1 VAMTTDLPA
10 YFARIGYTGQAEPTV
25 ETLHAVVAA
34 HNRTIPFENL
44 DPLVDLEARVDAVLD
59 S

>member
-1 VAMTTDLPA
+1 
-10 YFARIGYTGQAEPTV
+10 
-25 ETLHAVVAA
+25 VVAA